1 MKDLEQL
8 SKFDID
14 LKYGEIREEKI
25 RDMFAKKTIEVKTER
40 DWWETTGNI
49 ALEYEYNGKPSG
61 VYKTESDYW
70 FHRLEKK
77 NGEFCTLVFPTPVLR
92 ELVDKY
98 KDKKSK
104 YVGDGK
110 KAKCVLLPLREVFI

>member
-8 SKFDID
+8 TKFEID

-49 ALEYEYNGKPSG
+49 ALEYEYYGKPSG
-61 VYKTESDYW
+61 VYKTDCDYW

-77 NGEFCTLVFPTPVLR
+77 IGEICTMVFHTPVLR

-98 KDKKSK
+98 
-104 YVGDGK
+104 
-110 KAKCVLLPLREVFI
+110 